1 MAPAHTGIVSHS
13 VGRLKQPALFG
24 FLLAALITLP
34 LAGSVFQVP
43 IQVSDSLEAIVI
55 AAKYSS
61 ASQLLS
67 DSLRFSTTTLRPMR
81 YLQARWL
88 LDAARRTNVTYNAV
102 FRAAHVALLGL
113 LVALFVLVVPVK
125 NWTDLAAFSVA
136 LLVLLGIHTFVA
148 MLQEAFP
155 VNHYAEVGVCA
166 LGVFVI
172 ARQPPR
178 WFFPV
183 LVCLLLAF
191 ALSVIE
197 SGAMVWVVAVCCAAA
212 GMRGMTR
219 SSVIAA
225 TLVLG
230 AYLLARYAL
239 EISSPGIGGHGSGF
253 GATFY
258 SPDEL
263 KQRFAAHPLPFYAY
277 NIGGALLSILF
288 SEPRNGVY
296 SLAIARH
303 AGGAHPVLIINVLS
317 SSIITAVIVWYAA
330 TRIGR
335 SRAVWSDSE
344 RAFLVSCMVI
354 IANAALNAAY
364 MKDEIISVGGLFY
377 AVAAFIAVRA
387 LLDTTPRRTLA
398 SGALIAVLLATSAG
412 LWAFRAAGMHYVL
425 RYDAFK
431 TRNDW
436 VEVLRP
442 DKREDW
448 PRDERELAITRAIR
462 DEVIARRV
470 ASPSFMPRWADR
482 YWVE

>member
-1 MAPAHTGIVSHS
+1 MS
-13 VGRLKQPALFG
+13 RLKQPALFG

-34 LAGSVFQVP
+34 LAESVFQVP
-43 IQVSDSLEAIVI
+43 IQVSDSLEAIGI

-81 YLQARWL
+81 YLQTRWL

-113 LVALFVLVVPVK
+113 LVALFLLAVPVK

-166 LGVFVI
+166 LAVFVI

-178 WFFPV
+178 WFSPI
-183 LVCLLLAF
+183 LVCLLLAC

-197 SGAMVWVVAVCCAAA
+197 SGAMVWIVAVCCAAA

-219 SSVIAA
+219 SSVMAA

-258 SPDEL
+258 SPEDL

-296 SLAIARH
+296 SLAIARY
-303 AGGAHPVLIINVLS
+303 AGVAHPVVIINVLS
-317 SSIITAVIVWYAA
+317 SSMITAVIVWYAA

-335 SRAVWSDSE
+335 ARCLVRQRARFPCLVHGHHRQCHVE
-344 RAFLVSCMVI
+344 RRIHEGRDHQRWRPLLRGRCVHRRPCA
-354 IANAALNAAY
+354 ARHDAALDPDGRGVDCRAPGD
-364 MKDEIISVGGLFY
+364 KRRLVGVPHSRDALC
-377 AVAAFIAVRA
+377 AAVRRLQDA
-387 LLDTTPRRTLA
+387 QRLGRGVA
-398 SGALIAVLLATSAG
+398 SG
-412 LWAFRAAGMHYVL
+412 
-425 RYDAFK
+425 
-431 TRNDW
+431 
-436 VEVLRP
+436 
-442 DKREDW
+442 
-448 PRDERELAITRAIR
+448 
-462 DEVIARRV
+462 
-470 ASPSFMPRWADR
+470 
-482 YWVE
+482 